1 MTNWTI
7 YENQSPQGYMSNP
20 DVKIGDT
27 IEVMSNNQLGYKK
40 FKVVAGNNGGKDLET
55 IADWGMEIYEDDSQL
70 GGRRR
75 RRNRRTKRRCSKK
88 NRRSKRRRCTRRRY

>member
-7 YENQSPQGYMSNP
+7 YENQSPQGYMLKP

-40 FKVVAGNNGGKDLET
+40 FKVVEDKNGGKDLET
-55 IADWGMEIYEDDSQL
+55 IADWGMEIYEDDSQS
-70 GGRRR
+70 GGIRRR
-75 RRNRRTKRRCSKK
+75 RKRRTTRRCSKK
-88 NRRSKRRRCTRRRY
+88 NRRSKRRRCTRRH